1 MHDTTEFARLRN
13 AFDQI
18 WSDSVTGA
26 PFRTVWARP
35 AVGQAANAAP
45 LPMDVYATPDA
56 FVIVAAAP
64 GLRPEDLNV
73 TYNQGTVVLSGR
85 IANAAEAEDA
95 KGASWYLHELWHGR
109 FERSITP
116 PFEVD
121 AGRAEA
127 TFEHGILRLTLP
139 KAEHARPQ
147 QIPVRFS
154 AQPQAIAADATAAE
168 AEAEAATAPAA
179 ANS

>member
-1 MHDTTEFARLRN
+1 
-13 AFDQI
+13 
-18 WSDSVTGA
+18 
-26 PFRTVWARP
+26 
-35 AVGQAANAAP
+35 
-45 LPMDVYATPDA
+45 MDVYATPDA

-127 TFEHGILRLTLP
+127 TFEHGILLDGGSLT
-139 KAEHARPQ
+139 
-147 QIPVRFS
+147 VGG
-154 AQPQAIAADATAAE
+154 AANTTITGAVATNGGLTKTGAG
-168 AEAEAATAPAA
+168 TLVLSA
-179 ANS
+179 ANSYTGNTTVSAGTLIAQSTYASSGFAVASGAVLGLLGWV